1 MEYTEEQQNN
11 AQVDALEADLFEES
25 VSAEIWENGQ
35 ETTGL
40 PVSEAEHSEVLAEL
54 ELLKTEIDPLKLRN
68 DQLMRVA
75 ADFENYKRR
84 QEREREETIK
94 YAGQQVIT
102 NLLPVLDN
110 FERALQTEIKA
121 EETEHFAQGIRMIH
135 KQLIDLLA
143 KSGATPIEAMGEK
156 FNPEFHEAIMSEENE
171 EVPDETVIGEFQKGY
186 IMNGRVIRPSVV
198 KVSKAS

>member
-11 AQVDALEADLFEES
+11 AQVEAIDADLFEES
-25 VSAEIWENGQ
+25 VPAETLENSQDLSGQ
-35 ETTGL
+35 A
-40 PVSEAEHSEVLAEL
+40 VSETEHAEVLAEL
-54 ELLKTEIDPLKLRN
+54 ELLKAQLEPLKLRN

-84 QEREREETIK
+84 QEREREETTK
-94 YAGQQVIT
+94 YAGQQVII

-110 FERALQTEIKA
+110 FERALQSEIKS
-121 EETEHFAQGIRMIH
+121 EETELFAKGIHMIH
-135 KQLIDLLA
+135 KQLLDLLG
-143 KSGATPIEAMGEK
+143 KSGATIIEAMGEK

-186 IMNGRVIRPSVV
+186 IMNGRVIRPTVV

>member
-11 AQVDALEADLFEES
+11 PQVEALDADLFEDIASEENDES
-25 VSAEIWENGQ
+25 IDLDDAPI
-35 ETTGL
+35 
-40 PVSEAEHSEVLAEL
+40 SEAEYANVLAEL
-54 ELLKTEIDPLKLRN
+54 ELMKAQVEPLKVRN
-68 DQLMRVA
+68 EQLMRVA

-84 QEREREETIK
+84 QEREREEMTK

-110 FERALQTEIKA
+110 FERALQSEVKVDEI
-121 EETEHFAQGIRMIH
+121 ENFAQGIRMIH
-135 KQLIDLLA
+135 KQLLDLLN
-143 KSGATPIEAMGEK
+143 KSGAIPIEAMGEK

-186 IMNGRVIRPSVV
+186 TMNGRVIRPSVV